1 MLNKNDFDEIQ
12 DFLDN
17 VFFKDEKA
25 IEIIEKVN
33 LSKEQISIINT
44 LIINAIRAYDAKNSQ
59 NH

>member
-17 VFFKDEKA
+17 VFFKDKKA
-25 IEIIEKVN
+25 TEIIEKVN